1 MLGHVDT
8 HGFEFDIPHA
18 REQIAHAVNQS
29 GFISPLP
36 QRIRVLI
43 GEIEVLHAITPQH
56 LHRFTQRCLGLGR
69 D

>member
-1 MLGHVDT
+1 MLTRTGLSST
-8 HGFEFDIPHA
+8 YRMHGANSP
-18 REQIAHAVNQS
+18 RSQSKWLYIAT
-29 GFISPLP
+29 P
-36 QRIRVLI
+36 QPIRVLI